1 VVAGVPPAPLGS
13 PEPHPPTAAAMSRI
27 SSAAPS
33 RRTRRETLDVARR
46 ALAGG
51 PMLPP
56 SCPALPHPVT
66 FQVKTAAF
74 SSRPCLR
81 SNLLRDHE
89 PRHRRRPSTPGVRDQ
104 PADPRRRTRQ
114 GAVSPSRPRW
124 RRRRLAPGRPCPH
137 PTEQIWSSMPSWRR
151 EGVCWAQPDDGS
163 RLVAVPDGSR
173 ARPPMPDSRCAVDPR
188 RTGAAT
194 GLADRAVAEL
204 TCRYASRRSSP
215 CPDSTTC
222 GCCLGSRYAHGR

>member
-1 VVAGVPPAPLGS
+1 MLLEEHWLAVPCC
-13 PEPHPPTAAAMSRI
+13 PPPVR
-27 SSAAPS
+27 
-33 RRTRRETLDVARR
+33 
-46 ALAGG
+46 
-51 PMLPP
+51 
-56 SCPALPHPVT
+56 ALPHPVT

-173 ARPPMPDSRCAVDPR
+173 AWPPMPDSRCAVDPR

-204 TCRYASRRSSP
+204 TCRYASSDPAPAGHHHLWLLPRLQIRSWQMTAWGRP
-215 CPDSTTC
+215 MWLTT
-222 GCCLGSRYAHGR
+222 AA